1 MRYDQ
6 WSIKYSIAMKGRSPT
21 LYDFLRRHDLLTLP
35 CKKTL
40 LAYTGRTKGQ
50 VGITNVNAAR
60 LQMIF
65 QSLTHINERRISIE
79 IDEMQC
85 RSLMLWIQS
94 RQEFVGKIDFGE
106 VKVNGMI
113 EKCYGNQ
120 EEEQEI
126 HETLGQGIDCDGG
139 NISKGAICQV
149 NEGSCTLSDKNP
161 VLANSLINFIMT
173 GLTTKFTAIVGS
185 WPVAKLAGQQL
196 FFLTVHVIKKLE
208 EIGFI
213 VDGVVGDNARI
224 NIKLF
229 DLLRHPSDKQDFIVT
244 HPVNPSIP
252 LFLSYDYTHL
262 IKNIRNQLID
272 RKLTVDGK
280 KIYFGLVRL
289 LLERTMNDHFHI
301 ARFLTRKHVNPT
313 NFERM
318 KVNFAVDLFR
328 PELVASLRTM
338 HDLYER
344 GFESVEPLCEFL
356 EKFWMWFCYHDVS
369 NWTQHSRQRIEIRK
383 PFSDIDDD
391 RLDELNDTFSQ
402 YLEEW

>member
-1 MRYDQ
+1 
-6 WSIKYSIAMKGRSPT
+6 
-21 LYDFLRRHDLLTLP
+21 
-35 CKKTL
+35 
-40 LAYTGRTKGQ
+40 
-50 VGITNVNAAR
+50 
-60 LQMIF
+60 
-65 QSLTHINERRISIE
+65 
-79 IDEMQC
+79 MQC

-244 HPVNPSIP
+244 HPIILNGFMV
-252 LFLSYDYTHL
+252 LFDTTLAATIHP
-262 IKNIRNQLID
+262 QL
-272 RKLTVDGK
+272 
-280 KIYFGLVRL
+280 
-289 LLERTMNDHFHI
+289 HI
-301 ARFLTRKHVNPT
+301 A
-313 NFERM
+313 
-318 KVNFAVDLFR
+318 
-328 PELVASLRTM
+328 
-338 HDLYER
+338 
-344 GFESVEPLCEFL
+344 
-356 EKFWMWFCYHDVS
+356 
-369 NWTQHSRQRIEIRK
+369 
-383 PFSDIDDD
+383 
-391 RLDELNDTFSQ
+391 
-402 YLEEW
+402 